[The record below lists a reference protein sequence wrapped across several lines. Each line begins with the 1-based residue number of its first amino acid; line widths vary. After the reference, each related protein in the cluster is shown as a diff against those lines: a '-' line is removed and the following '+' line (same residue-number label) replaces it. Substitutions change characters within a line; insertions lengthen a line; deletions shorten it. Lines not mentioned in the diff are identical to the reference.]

1 MVAAVR
7 GLRLPF
13 CARDEALTG
22 LVVFGSTENWAL
34 GGGGV
39 TKERLAPFCFQ
50 KRKAYGNLPVVVF
63 FCVLHKL
70 LDLNACGVSMP
81 TAAARGE

>member
-22 LVVFGSTENWAL
+22 LVVLGRQRTGL
-34 GGGGV
+34 GGGGGGV

-63 FCVLHKL
+63 FVCYI
-70 LDLNACGVSMP
+70 SYWI
-81 TAAARGE
+81 